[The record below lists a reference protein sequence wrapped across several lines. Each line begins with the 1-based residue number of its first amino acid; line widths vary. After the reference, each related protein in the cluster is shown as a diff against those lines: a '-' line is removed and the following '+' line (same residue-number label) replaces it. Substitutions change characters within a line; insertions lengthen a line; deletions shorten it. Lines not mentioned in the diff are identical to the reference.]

1 MAQTQIP
8 ALIYLRGKQAHH
20 MSNYLRHLLT
30 KQLDITTNPE
40 KPKKRFVPCFFRPIL
55 RDGEDDSK
63 QIDIEPHHVERL
75 YSVMMARML

>member
-1 MAQTQIP
+1 MEQ
-8 ALIYLRGKQAHH
+8 
-20 MSNYLRHLLT
+20 
-30 KQLDITTNPE
+30 DITTNPE
-40 KPKKRFVPCFFRPIL
+40 KPKKRFVPCFFGPIL